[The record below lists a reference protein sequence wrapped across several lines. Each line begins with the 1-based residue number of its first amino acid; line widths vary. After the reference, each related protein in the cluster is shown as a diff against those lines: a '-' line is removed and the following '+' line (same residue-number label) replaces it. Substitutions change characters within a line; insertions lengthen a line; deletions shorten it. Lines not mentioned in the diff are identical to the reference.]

1 MKNRSGKVKVAL
13 LLWLIV
19 IAAAVYYGVEFG
31 GVYMRRYKL
40 VDTVEQQLGFAGQ
53 LANQAISQRIQ
64 EKMAE
69 IGLPPEARRFRLV
82 ETQRPR
88 MLQFSV
94 TYSETLNL
102 LFTTKQWQVSIEKR
116 RSY

>member
-1 MKNRSGKVKVAL
+1 VKNQSGKVKVAL

-31 GVYMRRYKL
+31 GVYMRQYKL
-40 VDTVEQQLGFAGQ
+40 ADAVEQQLGFAGQ
-53 LANQAISQRIQ
+53 LSNQAINERIQ
-64 EKMAE
+64 DAIAE
-69 IGLPPEARRFRLV
+69 IGLPAQARRFRLV
-82 ETQRPR
+82 ETQGPR
-88 MLQFSV
+88 VLQFSV

-102 LFTTKQWQVSIEKR
+102 LFTSKPWQVTIERR